1 MPVRRRKNGAER
13 RRMTRA
19 DARLSMRVEGAPE
32 EGAAAQVVTESQN
45 ISASGVYCMS
55 THFLAPYSKVAL
67 TLVLPRIPGTRGGNQ
82 LIKCEGIVVRCTQTA
97 GVKRG
102 EKAFELACM
111 FSDLDERRRGLIEA
125 FVTWR
130 NLEALRAATGMGPRS
145 RKMMNGKPAATRAA
159 RPATRRTRTRPASGR
174 ASSGRRDTVH

>member
-1 MPVRRRKNGAER
+1 
-13 RRMTRA
+13 MTRA
-19 DARLSMRVEGAPE
+19 DARLSMRVEGVQEVEGAVE
-32 EGAAAQVVTESQN
+32 EGTLAQVVTESQN

-130 NLEALRAATGMGPRS
+130 NLEALRAATGMGARS
-145 RKMMNGKPAATRAA
+145 RKMMNGKPAARAA
-159 RPATRRTRTRPASGR
+159 RPAKSRSRTRAASGR
-174 ASSGRRDTVH
+174 SANGRRDTVH